1 MHLILKSTIL
11 LIFSGEGTETESI
24 QIMIEPTIDIQIDT
38 LMKKVTIRMMMVDIT
53 IITTI
58 NGITEEEMKP
68 NVMIDI
74 DNQTKTKIMKQLE
87 IMRTITN
94 QPGQNIRKITDGKTG
109 KMNNQ
114 INDITEATIA
124 RITIVEIEIGHQEIM
139 TITII
144 LETSGGIMTMKDMQI
159 QEL

>member
-1 MHLILKSTIL
+1 M